1 MIGKN
6 VTFVPLPV
14 RQSGGQ
20 RRSSST
26 QNFNVTLLEGVARGF
41 YWQQLVDTGAKKSA
55 SEIAK
60 EESLNPSVVSE
71 LMRLT
76 LLAPEIIEMLM
87 TGGQPRK
94 MYLLWFQ
101 RNPLPLD
108 WNRQWEV
115 VRSFEA
121 PR

>member
-14 RQSGGQ
+14 RRSGDQ
-20 RRSSST
+20 RRYSST
-26 QNFNVTLLEGVARGF
+26 QNFDVTLLEGVARGF
-41 YWQQLVDTGAKKSA
+41 YWQQLVDTGAKNSA
-55 SEIAK
+55 SEIAR

-71 LMRLT
+71 MMRLT

-87 TGGQPRK
+87 TGRQPRK
-94 MYLLWFQ
+94 LCLLWFQ

-108 WNRQWEV
+108 WARQWEV

>member
-14 RQSGGQ
+14 RPSGGQ

>member
-14 RQSGGQ
+14 RPSGGQ

-26 QNFNVTLLEGVARGF
+26 QNFDVTLLEGVARGF